1 MPRSKRPQPPFLL
14 FSVPYRKLVPL
25 TATAEFIERERG
37 LRGSA
42 LIWRLGTRE
51 LADDLRVARRR
62 PAGVV
67 LILILPPASS
77 LTAETDLLHVIGRC
91 RPTAI
96 VPHHD
101 DIDPGDMKSL
111 IRRPPTDLPVEFT
124 EYLAWR
130 GLRVDRGTCDIIR
143 RTVRL
148 ARHLTTIASLSRT
161 IYLSRRALG
170 RRFRVERA
178 AGAFALVAV
187 LPDSSRCPPVA
198 ELVAEPALRRVRPGL
213 SRRLRAEQSDE
224 PAHRSSALDS
234 PTLSGMG
241 VADRVL
247 VAEGAG
253 DRSVGPRLAQGRLR
267 DPIVPRV
274 PSPSRSGPKSQEAG
288 RSKVGLEVTP
298 AASKQCQKG
307 L

>member
-42 LIWRLGTRE
+42 LIWRLGTGE

-170 RRFRVERA
+170 RRFVSRGLPVPSHWLQFCRILHAVLRLQNSSQSLHSVACGLGYPDGFALSNQMNRLIGVRPSTARRCLGWEWLIECWLQKERA
-178 AGAFALVAV
+178 TGALAHDLRRRGSVTR
-187 LPDSSRCPPVA
+187 SSRVF
-198 ELVAEPALRRVRPGL
+198 
-213 SRRLRAEQSDE
+213 Q
-224 PAHRSSALDS
+224 AHRDPARRARKL
-234 PTLSGMG
+234 
-241 VADRVL
+241 AAR
-247 VAEGAG
+247 
-253 DRSVGPRLAQGRLR
+253 RSV
-267 DPIVPRV
+267 
-274 PSPSRSGPKSQEAG
+274 
-288 RSKVGLEVTP
+288 SK
-298 AASKQCQKG
+298 
-307 L
+307 